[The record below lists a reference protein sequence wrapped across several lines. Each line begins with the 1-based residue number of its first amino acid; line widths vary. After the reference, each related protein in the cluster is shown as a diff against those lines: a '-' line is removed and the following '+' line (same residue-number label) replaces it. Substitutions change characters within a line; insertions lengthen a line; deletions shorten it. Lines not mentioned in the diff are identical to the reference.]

1 MGILTYPDRIA
12 PARRPRMD
20 PLAGYGIRADV
31 GVVAAEGAAGL
42 DQPWVWSDVYGI
54 AAVAGERRGGQPR
67 PPE

>member
-1 MGILTYPDRIA
+1 
-12 PARRPRMD
+12 MD

-42 DQPWVWSDVYGI
+42 DQPWVWSDVYRI